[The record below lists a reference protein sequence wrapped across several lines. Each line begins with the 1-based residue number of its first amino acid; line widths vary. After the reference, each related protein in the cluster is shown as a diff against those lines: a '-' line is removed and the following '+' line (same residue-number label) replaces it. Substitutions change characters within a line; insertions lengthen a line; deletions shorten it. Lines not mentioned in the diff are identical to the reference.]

1 VGQAVDQARH
11 EVELT
16 RVALAADI
24 DKLERRIRHELDWKA
39 RLRRDG
45 PQIVAIAGAVA
56 LVAVGAFLLRARF
69 GGKGAAAADVGEGSP
84 VTLDELA
91 REVRALRQELRGRGK
106 GTAGD
111 DSKPLWQKLAV
122 RGATAGA
129 AAGASMVAR
138 RYAHRAQAEPEVSAA
153 GFTSG

>member
-1 VGQAVDQARH
+1 MGQAVDQARQ
-11 EVELT
+11 ERDLT

-45 PQIVAIAGAVA
+45 PQIIAIAGAV
-56 LVAVGAFLLRARF
+56 VVVGVGVVVLRARF
-69 GGKGAAAADVGEGSP
+69 GKGGAKKGAEEPTPS
-84 VTLDELA
+84 LDELA
-91 REVRALRQELRGRGK
+91 RQVRELRAELKGK
-106 GTAGD
+106 KGGEE
-111 DSKPLWQKLAV
+111 SRPLWMKLAV

-138 RYAHRAQAEPEVSAA
+138 RYAQRAGAEPEH
-153 GFTSG
+153 SG